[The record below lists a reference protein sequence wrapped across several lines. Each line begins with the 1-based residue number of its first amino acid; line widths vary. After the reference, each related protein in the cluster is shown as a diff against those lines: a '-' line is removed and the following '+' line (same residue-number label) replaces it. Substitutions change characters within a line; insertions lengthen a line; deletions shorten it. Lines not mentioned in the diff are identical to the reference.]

1 MFHCF
6 IYTSIS
12 LILTFMIFLLCF
24 WFVNQVQNSL
34 FFFFSPIVLFTP
46 DVSPRTTNFSK
57 SFKNLRHLMRS
68 STCYISIQLRYQDHF
83 RFFI

>member
-34 FFFFSPIVLFTP
+34 FFFSLPLYYLLLMFLPEQQISL
-46 DVSPRTTNFSK
+46 N
-57 SFKNLRHLMRS
+57 HLK
-68 STCYISIQLRYQDHF
+68 I
-83 RFFI
+83 